1 MVKRYGLSA
10 RETEVFYL
18 IAKGWGSDYIQSKLY
33 ISPHT
38 VKAHRYSIY
47 KKVGVSSRD
56 ELMMVVEKIMAD
68 KDDDSA
74 L

>member
-1 MVKRYGLSA
+1 MCIRDS
-10 RETEVFYL
+10 
-18 IAKGWGSDYIQSKLY
+18 Y